1 MNNEPE
7 TDAEKH
13 SFDWLLGRTTM
24 SDTPRTDKAQKEY
37 EDENYDA
44 AVYPEF
50 ARQLERE
57 LAALRLD
64 NLTAHKMACAAGIER
79 DILRAELAAKDAEA
93 DTARLD
99 WLLQDT
105 ELDLFFADRE
115 EIDAAMKEASK

>member
-1 MNNEPE
+1 
-7 TDAEKH
+7 
-13 SFDWLLGRTTM
+13 M

-44 AVYPEF
+44 AVNPDF

-57 LAALRLD
+57 LAAKDTEKYCFSSCAFFALR
-64 NLTAHKMACAAGIER
+64 N
-79 DILRAELAAKDAEA
+79 ELAAANAEA

-99 WLLQDT
+99 WLLQDA
-105 ELDLFFADRE
+105 ELNLFFVDRD